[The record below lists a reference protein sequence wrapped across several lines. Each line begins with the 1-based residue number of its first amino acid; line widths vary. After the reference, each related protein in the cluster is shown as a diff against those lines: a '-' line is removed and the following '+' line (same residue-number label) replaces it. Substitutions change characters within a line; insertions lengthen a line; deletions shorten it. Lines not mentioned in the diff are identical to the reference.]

1 MLCYN
6 IFEELRMER
15 FFDKNNKLIDLSK
28 GDILYEQG
36 QECDTMFLLY
46 TGKMGLYYNYGKE
59 NEICLATI
67 CEKGSSLGEMGLL
80 EGEPRNGTA
89 VALEDTKVLEIRKDN
104 LEAFLFAHPNGG
116 VKMIQDLAN
125 RFKSVSMQ
133 LDESRKLLR
142 ELVDSNTVKKS
153 KISDRFK
160 RIADILLDVPSD
172 VPVDLYM
179 SCYTRNNTN
188 LM

>member
-1 MLCYN
+1 
-6 IFEELRMER
+6 MER
-15 FFDKNNKLIDLSK
+15 TFDKNNRLIDLKK

-46 TGKMGLYYNYGKE
+46 TGKMGLYYNYGKDHE
-59 NEICLATI
+59 LCLATV
-67 CEKGSSLGEMGLL
+67 CEKGASLGEMGLL

-89 VALEDTKVLEIRKDN
+89 VALEDSRVLEIRKDN
-104 LEAFLFAHPNGG
+104 LEEFLFAHPNGG

-125 RFKSVSMQ
+125 RFKNVSIQ
-133 LDESRKLLR
+133 LEDSRKLLR
-142 ELVDSNTVKKS
+142 ELVDTNTVKKS
-153 KISDRFK
+153 KISDKFK
-160 RIADILLDVPSD
+160 KIADLLLDVPND

-179 SCYTRNNTN
+179 SCYTMNNNN